1 LGQETERLQTLV
13 EELQQAHAELR
24 DSHARFERIARTIP
38 CVLYDFITEPDG
50 KNRFLYLSPRCQEF
64 FEVSAEDIVKR
75 PSIFWKMLHPDDLPG
90 LMKENWRTNNS
101 RELFVAEARI
111 ITPSG
116 KTKWIRFSSLPSAAE
131 VGKTPVW
138 SGFMFDVTERKQM
151 EEEVQ
156 RLATTDAL
164 TGVSNRRHFL
174 QQAEAELERFRRS
187 GVVAALLM
195 IDLDHFKKI
204 NDGFGHAAGDAVLKH
219 FSELI
224 KHNLRHTDS
233 FGRLGGEEFAVL
245 LPSSRLAGAMEL
257 AARMCQIVV
266 SAATEFDARTIPI
279 TISIG
284 VTEFLQDDAGIESVM
299 ARADQALYKA
309 KQTGRNRVVVY

>member
-1 LGQETERLQTLV
+1 
-13 EELQQAHAELR
+13 
-24 DSHARFERIARTIP
+24 
-38 CVLYDFITEPDG
+38 
-50 KNRFLYLSPRCQEF
+50 
-64 FEVSAEDIVKR
+64 
-75 PSIFWKMLHPDDLPG
+75 
-90 LMKENWRTNNS
+90 
-101 RELFVAEARI
+101 
-111 ITPSG
+111 
-116 KTKWIRFSSLPSAAE
+116 
-131 VGKTPVW
+131 
-138 SGFMFDVTERKQM
+138 
-151 EEEVQ
+151 
-156 RLATTDAL
+156 
-164 TGVSNRRHFL
+164 
-174 QQAEAELERFRRS
+174 
-187 GVVAALLM
+187 M

-233 FGRLGGEEFAVL
+233 FGLLGGEEFAVL